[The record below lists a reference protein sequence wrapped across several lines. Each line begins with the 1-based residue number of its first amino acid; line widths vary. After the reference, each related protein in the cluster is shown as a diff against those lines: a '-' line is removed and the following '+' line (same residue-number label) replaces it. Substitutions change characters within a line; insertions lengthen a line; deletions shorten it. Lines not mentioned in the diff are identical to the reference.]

1 MSKKQQPTLLI
12 IPPCSPVGNPVEE
25 EEFGGI
31 PCEYCHRN
39 GWFTGIEE
47 DTRDSI
53 HKDCPVC
60 KGYKKLKAT
69 VTINWSADEG
79 K

>member
-1 MSKKQQPTLLI
+1 MLLI
-12 IPPCSPVGNPVEE
+12 TPPYSPVGTEE

-31 PCEYCHRN
+31 PCEYCHGN

-47 DTRDSI
+47 DTRDTI
-53 HKDCPVC
+53 RKDCPVC

-69 VTINWSADEG
+69 VTINWSADES

>member
-1 MSKKQQPTLLI
+1 MLLI
-12 IPPCSPVGNPVEE
+12 TPPYPSVGTEE

-31 PCEYCHRN
+31 PCEYCHGN
-39 GWFTGIEE
+39 GWFIGIEE
-47 DTRDSI
+47 DTRDTI
-53 HKDCPVC
+53 RKDCPVC